1 MCDMWSTAD
10 QYISESEN
18 VNVYKQIKISK
29 SLNTTHSALS
39 VILKHTRKTAQITDS
54 GDILFAVGA
63 VVIFFLRCA
72 VTIQVFPYYFDFTL
86 S

>member
-39 VILKHTRKTAQITDS
+39 VNPDRYLKHTRKTAQITDS

-63 VVIFFLRCA
+63 VVIFFSSLRRNNSG
-72 VTIQVFPYYFDFTL
+72 VSVLF
-86 S
+86 